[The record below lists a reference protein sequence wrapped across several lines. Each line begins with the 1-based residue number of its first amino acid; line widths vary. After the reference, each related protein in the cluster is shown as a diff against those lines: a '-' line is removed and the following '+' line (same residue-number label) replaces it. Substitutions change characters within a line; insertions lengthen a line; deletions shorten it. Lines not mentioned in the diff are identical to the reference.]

1 MKLER
6 RKFLQIMGAAVV
18 VCAAG
23 RLTGCG
29 KNVKKLV
36 LGDWYMSGNDYISF
50 SIYDDGTSK
59 IRGDYG
65 LGKWS
70 VQNDELLILS
80 DFYGQT
86 RTYKIKDIDK
96 KSMTAQLVFDEH
108 EGATDTFY
116 HTAEEAL
123 QH

>member
-1 MKLER
+1 M
-6 RKFLQIMGAAVV
+6 
-18 VCAAG
+18 
-23 RLTGCG
+23 
-29 KNVKKLV
+29 KKLV

-59 IRGDYG
+59 IHGDYG

-96 KSMTAQLVFDEH
+96 SR
-108 EGATDTFY
+108 
-116 HTAEEAL
+116 
-123 QH
+123 

>member
-23 RLTGCG
+23 GLTGCG

-96 KSMTAQLVFDEH
+96 KSMTTQLVFDEH

>member
-23 RLTGCG
+23 GLTGCG
-29 KNVKKLV
+29 KNVKKRV
-36 LGDWYMSGNDYISF
+36 LGDWSMSGNDYISF

-70 VQNDELLILS
+70 VQNDEILILS
-80 DFYGQT
+80 AFYGQT